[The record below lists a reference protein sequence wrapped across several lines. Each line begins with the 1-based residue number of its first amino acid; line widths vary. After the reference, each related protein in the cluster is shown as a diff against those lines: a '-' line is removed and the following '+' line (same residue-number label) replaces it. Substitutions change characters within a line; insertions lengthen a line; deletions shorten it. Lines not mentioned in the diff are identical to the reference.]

1 MRIVES
7 EAASFTH
14 SVDWLKI
21 SSVLFGTCMVH
32 NVISRQAGEGH
43 GYADSAWF
51 QAFIHNF
58 GEVLDRVKLF
68 AILQENE

>member
-1 MRIVES
+1 MHIVQS
-7 EAASFTH
+7 EVSTFSR
-14 SVDWLKI
+14 SVNWLRV

-32 NVISRQAGEGH
+32 NVISRQAGEGS
-43 GYADSAWF
+43 GYADNAWF

-58 GEVLDRVKLF
+58 IEVLDRVKLF

>member
-1 MRIVES
+1 MRVVEA
-7 EAASFTH
+7 EASTFRGT
-14 SVDWLKI
+14 VDWLRL

-32 NVISRQAGEGH
+32 NVISRQADVGF
-43 GYADSAWF
+43 GYADNAWF